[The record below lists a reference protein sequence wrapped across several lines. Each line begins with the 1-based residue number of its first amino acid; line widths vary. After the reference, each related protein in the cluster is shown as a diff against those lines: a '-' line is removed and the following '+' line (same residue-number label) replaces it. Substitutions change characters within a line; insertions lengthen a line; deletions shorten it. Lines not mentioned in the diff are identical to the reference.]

1 MSNTIKHSIYF
12 LLIMAL
18 QVLALNHMNLGG
30 YLNPYVYVLFLL
42 VLPVHINK
50 SLLLLLGF
58 TTGLCMDYFGNTL
71 GLHASASVLLAF
83 MRPSVIQ
90 LFFKN
95 LDFSERESPM
105 ISRVGFMGFL
115 KYTFVLV
122 FSHHLLLFY
131 LEVLS
136 FTDGVQTLLA
146 VLLSSL
152 LSTAVIMILVL
163 IFGSRKT

>member
-58 TTGLCMDYFGNTL
+58 ATGLCMDYFGNTL

-115 KYTFVLV
+115 KYTFILV
-122 FSHHLLLFY
+122 FLHHLLLFY

-136 FTDGVQTLLA
+136 FTDGLQTLLA